1 MSLAAA
7 VPPAEP
13 IPSPDQVDSIDDL
26 AARLDAATYEERL
39 AWIHSLNGA
48 QMTRL
53 FQRCAGRVL
62 TLDDLLRGGDG
73 PVVCEG
79 KNGLPSFNRFAK
91 VFARVDGK
99 FVGFNRNGF
108 VQRVF
113 AGDGHFVAYDATRST
128 DGAPGE
134 IVIDYRVLPVAT
146 HPDFPKLRRNDR
158 LVGPMLVFAWMY
170 DLLRRVSEDVFI
182 GDSFRRLPGGA
193 PFILVRPPAA

>member
-1 MSLAAA
+1 MSVAAA
-7 VPPAEP
+7 LPEPGP
-13 IPSPDQVDSIDDL
+13 IPGPDQVDDIDAL
-26 AARLDAATYEERL
+26 ASRLDAATYEERL
-39 AWIHSLNGA
+39 AWIRSLNGA

-53 FQRCAGRVL
+53 FQRCAGRPL
-62 TLDDLLRGGDG
+62 TLDDLLRGDDG

-79 KNGLPSFNRFAK
+79 KNGLAMFNRFAK
-91 VFARVDGK
+91 IFARVDGTY
-99 FVGFNRNGF
+99 VGYNRNGF

-134 IVIDYRVLPVAT
+134 IVIDYRVIPVRT
-146 HPDFPKLRRNDR
+146 HDSFPTLRRNDR
-158 LVGPMLVFAWMY
+158 PIGPMLVFAWMY

-193 PFILVRPPAA
+193 PFILVRPPTP